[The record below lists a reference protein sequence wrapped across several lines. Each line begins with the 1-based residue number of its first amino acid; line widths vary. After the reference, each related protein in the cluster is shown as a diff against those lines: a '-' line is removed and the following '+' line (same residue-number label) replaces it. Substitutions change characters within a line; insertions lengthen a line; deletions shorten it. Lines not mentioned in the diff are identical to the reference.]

1 MPSFSVYIM
10 DIIFATHNEHKT
22 QEARAIL
29 GENWNL
35 KNLHEIGCEE
45 EIPETADT
53 LQGNA
58 LQKAQY
64 VVDHYHANCFADD
77 TGLEIDGLEGRPGVY
92 SARYAG
98 EHCTYQ
104 DNVNKVLKEMK
115 GMTNRKACFKTVV
128 ALVLDGEI
136 HLFEGRVDGKIIE
149 EPRGTAGFGYDPVF
163 MPDGYNQTF
172 AEMGD
177 EVKNSISHRGR
188 AMRKLIDF
196 LKDRTVKQ

>member
-1 MPSFSVYIM
+1 MPSFSVYSM

-35 KNLHEIGCEE
+35 KNLREIGSMD

-58 LQKAQY
+58 LQKVQY
-64 VVDHYHANCFADD
+64 VVEHFHTNCFADD
-77 TGLEIDGLEGRPGVY
+77 TGLEVEALGGRPGVY

-104 DNVNKVLKEMK
+104 DNVNKLLAEMK

-128 ALVLDGEI
+128 ALILDGETL
-136 HLFEGRVDGKIIE
+136 LFEGRVDGKIIE

-163 MPDGYNQTF
+163 MPDGYDQTF

-177 EVKNSISHRGR
+177 EVKNSISHRAR
-188 AMRKLIDF
+188 AMQKLMSF
-196 LKDRTVKQ
+196 LKDK

>member
-1 MPSFSVYIM
+1 M

-35 KNLHEIGCEE
+35 KNLREIGSMD

-58 LQKAQY
+58 LQKVQY
-64 VVDHYHANCFADD
+64 VVEHFHTNCFADD
-77 TGLEIDGLEGRPGVY
+77 TGLEVEALGGRPGVY

-104 DNVNKVLKEMK
+104 DNVNKLLAEMK

-128 ALVLDGEI
+128 ALILDGETL
-136 HLFEGRVDGKIIE
+136 LFEGRVDGKIIE

-163 MPDGYNQTF
+163 MPDGYDQTF

-177 EVKNSISHRGR
+177 EVKNSISHRAR
-188 AMRKLIDF
+188 AMQKLMSF
-196 LKDRTVKQ
+196 LKDK